1 MYQRAHGCDVDDFE
15 VIHVDGSVH
24 VDVLSDFSKHG
35 HQSHVGLASTLCL
48 QRRMLLTD
56 DTDCQAVLA
65 GSGGFPH
72 RRGANQQ
79 VLVRLHGR
87 LEQLALDAVQG
98 FKALE
103 AGLRVLGQL
112 VDGHENLVAGR
123 ES

>member
-1 MYQRAHGCDVDDFE
+1 M
-15 VIHVDGSVH
+15 
-24 VDVLSDFSKHG
+24 
-35 HQSHVGLASTLCL
+35 TP
-48 QRRMLLTD
+48 
-56 DTDCQAVLA
+56 DCQAVLA
-65 GSGGFPH
+65 GSDGFPH

-112 VDGHENLVAGR
+112 VDGHENLMAER